1 MSKAI
6 SNTSPL
12 LYLYRIGGLNWL
24 GALFEEVWVPD
35 DVVEELEIGRLRG
48 YDVPCVREYK
58 WVRGVNPKVM
68 PAEWFTLD
76 LGRGELAAMA
86 LALEH
91 PEHIVLLDDLL
102 ARRVAQAAG
111 LEVWGTLR
119 VLLVAKE
126 RGLTKRVAPY
136 VERLVDAGMWVGA
149 DVRRRIL
156 RLAGEEDIT

>member
-1 MSKAI
+1 
-6 SNTSPL
+6 
-12 LYLYRIGGLNWL
+12 
-24 GALFEEVWVPD
+24 
-35 DVVEELEIGRLRG
+35 
-48 YDVPCVREYK
+48 
-58 WVRGVNPKVM
+58 M
-68 PAEWFTLD
+68 PAEWFALD
-76 LGRGELAAMA
+76 LGRGELVAMA
-86 LALEH
+86 LALER